1 VEGSDVHFNLSHSG
15 KWALIAV
22 SEGAEVGVD
31 VENVRRP
38 DDLPAVARR
47 LFSTGEQEALNRLTE
62 EKYAQAFYRCWT
74 RKEAVL
80 KALGFGLS
88 VDPTTIHVGI
98 QPFDDVAEVRTPLRP
113 EMTCTLMDLRLD
125 DGHAAAVAVSGT
137 WGCCELKD
145 WRPWLH
151 HWTSQTARATPRQS

>member
-1 VEGSDVHFNLSHSG
+1 VHFNLSHSG

-31 VENVRRP
+31 VENVRRQ
-38 DDLPAVARR
+38 DDLQSVARR
-47 LFSTGEQEALNRLTE
+47 LFSTGEQEALNRLTA

-80 KALGFGLS
+80 KAWGLGLS
-88 VDPTTIHVGI
+88 VDPTAIHVGI
-98 QPFDDVAEVRTPLRP
+98 QPFDKVAEVRAPRP

-125 DGHAAAVAVSGT
+125 DGHAAAVAVSGV
-137 WGCCELKD
+137 WGSCRLQD
-145 WRPWLH
+145 WQPWL
-151 HWTSQTARATPRQS
+151 R